1 MCFVSDS
8 LMSTSQ
14 HTHIDGDECQTILPS
29 YADGYNIL
37 RPSDYI
43 FPPPE
48 TKHNPDYYYQ
58 FFLERSVFFIN
69 WWRPFV
75 RDTSS
80 DNWPEKTLTIRPDA
94 TVEPVYSDTSFQTWY
109 YESTS
114 YKSSSVLPTGDTMHH
129 TISHASPT
137 LQVVISTTYA
147 DSSTVDQRFTSD
159 FSKTDSGIKDNTHST
174 VMPATSTLS
183 GHMTAGDRTY
193 PTTRSVWQ
201 EEYDSLTTRHIS
213 KTSREELTHDVSEMS
228 YTETYQWTARFDS
241 FATTDGSLI
250 SDMGSSVST
259 FFTGGPTGSSF
270 GIQSSKTS
278 NSNSENS
285 DLSSASVTRASGD
298 SDGDYS
304 TSIDVDSTQYWM
316 ISHSLRIS
324 ETNMILLETK
334 NTESETISTGNHYSD
349 LETLVSFYKSDEADD
364 ANTGINTYSITA
376 EYTNTEPVSI
386 SSNSGYGTL
395 TQTSN
400 ALLSGETHISAEADT
415 VSIKNTVSGETSYV
429 ATEML
434 QPSSIDDSKETE
446 IMTVSELIEST
457 PAWYSE
463 TSVYN
468 YSQTTL
474 KCSIS
479 SGRPI
484 IPTSIFHRES
494 EVLKTASDFE
504 YEQSTPP
511 LSLLSFGSTV
521 SSESIENVWPASSI
535 IDFTSSTSDLSFIA
549 SSQTNTNR
557 QDTGSEVVSHTNTID
572 STTSTP
578 MLSTANKIDT
588 SSRIKRVSE
597 SFADTIT
604 ETHATEAST
613 QVLQT
618 SILSENCG
626 TSLTTWTLSTMSTQS
641 WEIPNSG
648 DAYSIKTITHT
659 EGLDLETTSSKQ
671 TGGIY
676 ESMLTPTDGFVFASS
691 SYTTL
696 YPSDGLPLSSPSKS
710 LLSSIGSPYTR
721 SLPAISAT
729 SPVYSLDTTRSFVA
743 FTTKSRSSS
752 SLSSELFF
760 YSGVVLTTET
770 DLSITS
776 SMTSNTISGA
786 LDAVS
791 IDLSTLTGTYVEVY
805 SSASSTTLE
814 TMPST
819 ASLMSSNTISG
830 DVEAVSS
837 ESLTL
842 IGTSIVV
849 NYSDSPTTLEIMP
862 TTASSMS
869 SMSTASVDTSTSS
882 ATPNTTPTTPLI
894 ATTPM
899 SGGSDSQSGIEYV
912 HTCIN
917 ITPSLIE

>member
-129 TISHASPT
+129 TISHESPT
-137 LQVVISTTYA
+137 IQISTTYA

-159 FSKTDSGIKDNTHST
+159 FSKTDSGIKDNTHLT
-174 VMPATSTLS
+174 VMPATSTLP
-183 GHMTAGDRTY
+183 GHMTPGDRTY

-201 EEYDSLTTRHIS
+201 DEYDSLTTRHIS
-213 KTSREELTHDVSEMS
+213 KTYREELTHDISEMS

-285 DLSSASVTRASGD
+285 DLSSATVTRASGD

-324 ETNMILLETK
+324 ETNMISSETK
-334 NTESETISTGNHYSD
+334 NTESETNSTGNHYSD

-364 ANTGINTYSITA
+364 ANTGINTYVTTA
-376 EYTNTEPVSI
+376 EYTNSEPVSI
-386 SSNSGYGTL
+386 LSTSGYGTL

-415 VSIKNTVSGETSYV
+415 VSIENTVSGETSHV

-434 QPSSIDDSKETE
+434 QPSIIDDSKETE
-446 IMTVSELIEST
+446 LMTGSEWIEST

-468 YSQTTL
+468 YSQTSL
-474 KCSIS
+474 KWSIS
-479 SGRPI
+479 SRRTI

-494 EVLKTASDFE
+494 EVLKTATDFE

-578 MLSTANKIDT
+578 ILSTANKIDT

-597 SFADTIT
+597 SVADTIT

-641 WEIPNSG
+641 WENHNSG
-648 DAYSIKTITHT
+648 DAYSLKTITHT

-676 ESMLTPTDGFVFASS
+676 ESMLTPTDGFGFASS

-696 YPSDGLPLSSPSKS
+696 YPLSSPSKS
-710 LLSSIGSPYTR
+710 LLSSIGSQYTR
-721 SLPAISAT
+721 SLTAISAT
-729 SPVYSLDTTRSFVA
+729 SPVYTLDTTRSFVA
-743 FTTKSRSSS
+743 LTTKSPSSS
-752 SLSSELFF
+752 GLSSELFF

-776 SMTSNTISGA
+776 SMTSNTIAGV

-791 IDLSTLTGTYVEVY
+791 FYLSTLTGTYVEVN
-805 SSASSTTLE
+805 SSASSTSLE

-830 DVEAVSS
+830 VVEAVSS

-849 NYSDSPTTLEIMP
+849 NSSDSPTTLEIMS

-869 SMSTASVDTSTSS
+869 PTSTASVDTSTSP

-894 ATTPM
+894 ATTPL